1 MVDVIYRNLT
11 GESVHLADW
20 PTPQHQDADLEARM
34 QLVRNLA
41 EAGRRVRVDNDHRQR
56 LPCQTGWLVG
66 AKGID
71 EFYPILAEEINVLD
85 LQTENDLDRFQ
96 RIEVAPNRKTLGR
109 KCRQDLPKV
118 MAALAEADPDTLWD
132 DIQNGRCII
141 AGFELEPI
149 DVEVKRVEREGF
161 AAMTAEDSDVTLV
174 LDMTVTDELL
184 SMGLAREIIRRV
196 QQKRK
201 DLDLD
206 VEATIS
212 LSVWL
217 DEGNPLLMGGDWDH
231 IVSEVRAKDAVL
243 DQGGQAPEG
252 SDSFDVDGAGI
263 HFTVE

>member
-1 MVDVIYRNLT
+1 
-11 GESVHLADW
+11 
-20 PTPQHQDADLEARM
+20 M

-41 EAGRRVRVDNDHRQR
+41 EAGRRVRVKNDHRQR
-56 LPCQTGWLVG
+56 LPCQSGWLVG
-66 AKGID
+66 ASGID
-71 EFYPILAEEINVLD
+71 EFYQILSEEINVLD
-85 LQTENDLDRFQ
+85 LQTETDLDRFQ
-96 RIEVAPNRKTLGR
+96 RIEIAPNRKTLGR

-118 MAALAEADPDTLWD
+118 MAALAEADPEALWD
-132 DIQNGRCII
+132 DIQNGRCVIS
-141 AGFELEPI
+141 GFELEPI

-206 VEATIS
+206 VEASIS
-212 LSVWL
+212 LTVWL

-231 IVSEVRAKDAVL
+231 VVSEVRAKDAVL
-243 DQGGQAPEG
+243 DQGGEAPEG
-252 SDSFDVDGAGI
+252 SDTFDVDGAGI
-263 HFTVE
+263 HFSVD

>member
-1 MVDVIYRNLT
+1 
-11 GESVHLADW
+11 
-20 PTPQHQDADLEARM
+20 
-34 QLVRNLA
+34 
-41 EAGRRVRVDNDHRQR
+41 
-56 LPCQTGWLVG
+56 LVG
-66 AKGID
+66 ASGID

-96 RIEVAPNRKTLGR
+96 RIEVVPNRKTLGR

-118 MAALAEADPDTLWD
+118 MAALAEADPETLWD
-132 DIQNGRCII
+132 DIQNSRCII

-206 VEATIS
+206 VEASIS

-231 IVSEVRAKDAVL
+231 VVTEVRARDAVL

-252 SDSFDVDGAGI
+252 SDTFDVDGAS
-263 HFTVE
+263 VSYLVNA